1 MNYILLFIL
10 WLSGGVV
17 LAEEKKSP
25 YFYLGEIT
33 IGYKYQF
40 LQPDDISKA
49 YVETVGL
56 NLLSIELNPQKA
68 SWGNKWLKL
77 FLPKL
82 TYEFTPGNSA
92 EQDELIALNQD
103 SNNASTRFAA
113 DLNADIGEFFNR
125 PDRHFLVGYYDR
137 QAFLYNVQSLDF
149 YWFFSDN
156 RARLLLPG
164 DEISVATVFEQSRLG
179 YRQQRGRWQAEIGAF
194 QLRYQKPLLSP
205 LLTST
210 DALFESQLNSQGIY
224 LGAGYQY
231 RENSG
236 VFLNYNQGFQSDIDL
251 VEGFSQ
257 AYNPDKD
264 RTEDI
269 NFSAWQIDMVLASS
283 DFGLKRL
290 PLQLMSSVIYRD
302 FEGYNDDL
310 IYSINIIY
318 QVKF

>member
-1 MNYILLFIL
+1 MKYTLLFIAL
-10 WLSGGVV
+10 LSACTI
-17 LAEEKKSP
+17 LAEEKKPP

-33 IGYKYQF
+33 LGYKYQF
-40 LQPDDISKA
+40 LQPDDIAEA
-49 YVETVGL
+49 YVKTIGL
-56 NLLSIELNPQKA
+56 NLLSLELNLQKA
-68 SWGNKWLKL
+68 SWSNKWSRL
-77 FLPKL
+77 FLPTL
-82 TYEFTPGNSA
+82 TYEFTPNNSA
-92 EQDELIALNQD
+92 EQKQLIALNQG
-103 SNNASTRFAA
+103 SSNASSRFAA

-137 QAFLYNVQSLDF
+137 QAFLYNVQTTDF
-149 YWFFSDN
+149 YWFFSNN
-156 RARLLLPG
+156 RATLLLPG
-164 DEISVATVFEQSRLG
+164 DAISVATVFEQSRLG
-179 YRQQRGRWQAEIGAF
+179 YRQQRKRWQAEFGAF

-210 DALFESQLNSQGIY
+210 DALFESTLKSQGLY
-224 LGAGYQY
+224 FGAGYFY
-231 RENSG
+231 RGKSG
-236 VFLNYNQGFQSDIDL
+236 VFLNYNKGLQSDIEL

-257 AYNPDKD
+257 AYNPAKD

-269 NFSAWQIDMVLASS
+269 NFSAWQIDMVLTST

-290 PLQLMSSVIYRD
+290 PLQLMTSVIYRD